1 MNKTNYIPFGT
12 SIDDKKIRRS
22 IIIDF
27 YMKFLNGEKERL
39 VYNNSLKNYI
49 IVNKN
54 SMYETAN
61 WASYRY
67 LSTLA
72 VLQLES
78 VLVLAKPIGEPV
90 PTKANTK
97 NQKNF
102 EKMLIMEYEL
112 PAIGKVKLTVGI
124 LKNNKG
130 NQQYSLTAISK

>member
-1 MNKTNYIPFGT
+1 
-12 SIDDKKIRRS
+12 
-22 IIIDF
+22 
-27 YMKFLNGEKERL
+27 
-39 VYNNSLKNYI
+39 
-49 IVNKN
+49 
-54 SMYETAN
+54 MYETAN